1 MFLSTSSGHV
11 FLLPP
16 AAAVGSQFFSTR
28 YQARRRKAHF
38 SHLPTTRFPPQYTHH
53 CRAFADVATCPHE
66 YASFVH
72 WEAQSLCKELL
83 LYHLAICEFFS
94 SLDACKKAEFRKARL
109 EPFISNA
116 EAQLGVWRYSEQIV
130 VYFSFQLLLQKIM

>member
-1 MFLSTSSGHV
+1 MYSFFHPQQQLGVSFSLPDTRHGGERPIFLTS
-11 FLLPP
+11 LQP
-16 AAAVGSQFFSTR
+16 AS
-28 YQARRRKAHF
+28 
-38 SHLPTTRFPPQYTHH
+38 PPQYTHH